1 MGGGNPSYQSTCSHI
16 TLASGGNSI
25 DFGELTVVTSY
36 WTGVSDSI
44 TMIAGGGQQ
53 ISGENMTNRM
63 EALNFTTGGT
73 AVDCGDL
80 LSSRRERSATS
91 NGHGGL
97 G

>member
-1 MGGGNPSYQSTCSHI
+1 M
-16 TLASGGNSI
+16 
-25 DFGELTVVTSY
+25 TVVTSY
-36 WTGVSDSI
+36 WTGVSDSV

-63 EALNFTTGGT
+63 EALNITTGGL

-80 LSSRRERSATS
+80 TTSKRERAATS